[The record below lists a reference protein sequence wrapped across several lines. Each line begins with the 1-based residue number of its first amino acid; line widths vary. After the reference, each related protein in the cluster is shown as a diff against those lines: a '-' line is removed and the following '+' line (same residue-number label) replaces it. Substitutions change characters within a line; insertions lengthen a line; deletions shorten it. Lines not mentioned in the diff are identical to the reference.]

1 MQKGLNLGV
10 ILFIVSEGLF
20 FVAIFWAFFHRQNAL
35 WIRTKLRG
43 NPKALITKLSVERL
57 IVASLRTEGI
67 VTSLEIIG
75 LSQWMGYRGSKSDS
89 FISVKEQR
97 ADGSSIFSKYCKVC
111 SESQGN
117 LVFIHQ
123 QKDVNTVI
131 STTTHRVR
139 SRYTKNI
146 LCASS
151 TNIIQKSLF
160 STNTYSQF
168 PQGIRESAFNTS
180 PLTLNPNYVTGFTDG
195 EGCFFVGIN
204 QDVKFKT
211 GYRVK
216 ATFQI
221 GLHEKDLALLEQI
234 RLFFGVGKVTKLG
247 AESVQYRVSGL
258 DDLNTII
265 YHFDNY
271 PLLTRKHSDYI
282 FFKEVINLMKQGKH
296 LTLEGLNRI
305 VSIKSTLNNGE
316 LSDSLNLAFPNL
328 KPALRSEVPS
338 RDMQDLHW
346 LAGFTDAEGCFFI
359 ALKKSPASKLGETA
373 WLRFILTQHSRDKE
387 LLESLIQTLNCGR
400 YIVKPD
406 CGEFIVEKFTDVR
419 DKIIPIFEKFK
430 LRHGGA
436 KSLNYE
442 DFKKAALLI
451 GNKAH
456 LTREGLDEIKKIKGR
471 MNKQRKAVLNKGV

>member
-1 MQKGLNLGV
+1 
-10 ILFIVSEGLF
+10 
-20 FVAIFWAFFHRQNAL
+20 
-35 WIRTKLRG
+35 
-43 NPKALITKLSVERL
+43 
-57 IVASLRTEGI
+57 
-67 VTSLEIIG
+67 
-75 LSQWMGYRGSKSDS
+75 MGYRGSKSDS

-328 KPALRSEVPS
+328 KPALRSEVPT
-338 RDMQDLHW
+338 
-346 LAGFTDAEGCFFI
+346 GFTDAEGCFFI
-359 ALKKSPASKLGETA
+359 ALKKSPASKL
-373 WLRFILTQHSRDKE
+373 DKE

-456 LTREGLDEIKKIKGR
+456 LTREGLDEIKKIKVILLSSGATITYAHHSLI
-471 MNKQRKAVLNKGV
+471 KGERKGALYGSIFTVLLALIFTFFQGVEYSVSSFTISDGVFGTCFFFGTGFHGFHVIIGTIFLSVAL